1 MKKRLMKLI
10 VTFLAMTMML
20 MLFSAC
26 GSKEEA
32 TPATDAVVE
41 ETPATEA
48 TEAEST
54 EASAQEE
61 TEKTVVSVEVYE
73 DCDGSGHGVKIIT
86 YSDGTQEE
94 EAF

>member
-1 MKKRLMKLI
+1 MKKMLMKL
-10 VTFLAMTMML
+10 VVMVLAAAMIL

-41 ETPATEA
+41 EVPATEA
-48 TEAEST
+48 AEAQST
-54 EASAQEE
+54 EEA

-73 DCDGSGHGVKIIT
+73 DCDGSGHGVKVIT

-94 EAF
+94 VPY

>member
-1 MKKRLMKLI
+1 MKKMLMKL
-10 VTFLAMTMML
+10 VVMVLAAAMML

-41 ETPATEA
+41 EVPATEA
-48 TEAEST
+48 AEAQST
-54 EASAQEE
+54 EDA
-61 TEKTVVSVEVYE
+61 TEKTVVRGEVYE
-73 DCDGSGHGVKIIT
+73 DCDGSGHGVKVIT